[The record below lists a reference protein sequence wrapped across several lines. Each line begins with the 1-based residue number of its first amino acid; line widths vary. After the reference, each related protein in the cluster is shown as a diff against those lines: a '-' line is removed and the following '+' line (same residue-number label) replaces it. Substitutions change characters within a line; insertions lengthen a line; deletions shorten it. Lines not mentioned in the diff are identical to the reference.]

1 MNNNIKIIL
10 GVIIVVFALVGTGI
24 YYQIKQE
31 EAKQVLKG
39 TKTIDAQK
47 KDKTIVEEDNKDK
60 DIQFVKDFS
69 KTYLEREFEV
79 KYINEQ
85 KSELT
90 SMMTETA
97 LETSQILNTLDEYK
111 AEAELW
117 ENSKVINTMTSVERL
132 NRDVD
137 KITIKKDGNKYYI
150 TVTYHT
156 TNPVSRERFGDD
168 MKVENLVKG
177 LIITVDDGKVSSV
190 VEQG

>member
-1 MNNNIKIIL
+1 MNKNIKIIF
-10 GVIIVVFALVGTGI
+10 GVVIVVFVLVGTGI

-69 KTYLEREFEV
+69 KAYLEREFEV

-85 KSELT
+85 KAELT

-156 TNPVSRERFGDD
+156 TNPVSRERLGDD